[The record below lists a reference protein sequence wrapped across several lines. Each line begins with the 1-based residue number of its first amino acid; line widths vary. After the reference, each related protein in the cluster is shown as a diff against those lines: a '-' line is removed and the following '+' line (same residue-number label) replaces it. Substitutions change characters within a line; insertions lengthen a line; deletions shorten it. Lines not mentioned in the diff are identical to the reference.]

1 MSAPA
6 LPALALILL
15 VIFGLLAWLFVSAAF
30 LLWGARLAG
39 IEKRSFGRAVGTL
52 LLGGIASS
60 LLTGI
65 LSVEPVLGT
74 GLGLLLGFGVSAL
87 VMMALFDTTFAKALA
102 ATILAWVLSLAVAA
116 AVALIALAVF
126 GLLFALAA

>member
-1 MSAPA
+1 M
-6 LPALALILL
+6 ILL